1 MNPDPVSKIQSP
13 DSDNSGEL
21 LEKVVERFTQEVR
34 DGNNPDVEQ
43 WVQDHSH
50 LSDELSDLL
59 SSVAMIE
66 GLKNFSLSTSHP
78 QSSFADVEIPDYL
91 GEYKIVREIGRGGM
105 GIVLEAVHETL
116 GRRVAIK
123 VMVPGAMTTSSHLE
137 RFHREAVAAASLH
150 HTNIVSVFGAGEDQG
165 FHFYVMEFVDGQS
178 ISQMLKNHA
187 NENQETSEF
196 RPPSSSLSAAQTG
209 AHESQ
214 TTKLPDSSDLNEVAT
229 AALGPERYKW
239 VAETGVQIA
248 DALAYAHEKEILH
261 RDIKPANLVLDAND
275 TVWLT
280 DFGLAKSI
288 QGGIDQTV
296 VTKTGDILGTPQ
308 YMAPE
313 SFSGNYDCRSETYCL
328 GLTLYELATLKPAFA
343 NASTPEVIR
352 AVTAASPTAPRKI
365 DPQLPAD
372 LSTVIEK
379 AIAKEP
385 SQRYQTAAELRD
397 DLRAFVED
405 RPVAARRTS
414 MLGQFV
420 RFSRRNPLAALL
432 MGVLALMLGLLTA
445 TAVVGYSAT
454 SSALDDLRE
463 KQISLQKEQ
472 VATRQA
478 LELAEQ
484 EKLKAHQAL
493 QLASLS
499 ATQLKKQSQRAETNV
514 DVALEAFD
522 QVFRQLISRG
532 TGRSGDLDIDGFQQI
547 AGVER
552 AITEDDALFVEKL
565 LEFYDRLAIDS
576 NNKSKNN
583 RDFRTQSATASR
595 RIANVYR
602 LIGQNE
608 KSLKAYTSAIETF
621 EELAEEQPES
631 LDALLNAVA
640 TRNERSS
647 LMGAAGKWREAL
659 TDLVKSREQLKYH
672 LQAEDIKAKLYL
684 VRTLNQ
690 LTSGP
695 VAMMFSPLPNSEQSR
710 DFSGP
715 QGVDLYKPIVEDK
728 LQAAPYGDMIQQVR
742 SLAIEAVE
750 ISQRS
755 HEQSPLNVEV
765 SVTRAES
772 LCHLAQ
778 VERMLGGD
786 ARVPLNA
793 AIDEL
798 KILQQKTP
806 DQPQFQYLLALTK
819 AIASQDQSPTKSLAL
834 LKESKAT
841 LETLANRY
849 EKILPYRQLY
859 SAVCIQLADL
869 QIDGDQLV
877 VARSNLTLAGDLL
890 VQLRNDAGRDL
901 GTRFNRRK
909 LMTQFQSLSDS
920 HAANGDFE
928 AAAEIVFEV
937 DRIQRKLDGK

>member
-13 DSDNSGEL
+13 DSGNSGEL
-21 LEKVVERFTQEVR
+21 LEQVVERFTKEVR

-178 ISQMLKNHA
+178 ISQVLKNYA

-196 RPPSSSLSAAQTG
+196 RSPSSSLSIAAKG
-209 AHESQ
+209 ADESQ
-214 TTKLPDSSDLNEVAT
+214 TTELPCSSDLNEVAT

-248 DALAYAHEKEILH
+248 DALAYAHEKEVLH

-478 LELAEQ
+478 LELAEK

-672 LQAEDIKAKLYL
+672 LQAEDIEAKLYL

-742 SLAIEAVE
+742 SLASEAVE
-750 ISQRS
+750 IAQRL
-755 HEQSPLNVEV
+755 HERSPPNVEV
-765 SVTRAES
+765 SVARAES

-798 KILQQKTP
+798 KNLQQKTP

-819 AIASQDQSPTKSLAL
+819 AIASQGESAIKSLAL
-834 LKESKAT
+834 LKESKTT

-869 QIDGDQLV
+869 QIDADQLV
-877 VARSNLTLAGDLL
+877 AARSNLTLAGDLL

-901 GTRFNRRK
+901 GTRINRKK
-909 LMTQFQSLSDS
+909 LMEQFQLLSDS

-937 DRIQRKLDGK
+937 DRVQRKLDGK